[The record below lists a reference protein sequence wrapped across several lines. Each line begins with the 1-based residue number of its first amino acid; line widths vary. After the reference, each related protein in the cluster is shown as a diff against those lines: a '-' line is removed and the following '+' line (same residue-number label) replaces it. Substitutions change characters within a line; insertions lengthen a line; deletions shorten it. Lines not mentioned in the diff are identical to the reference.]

1 MENNFCNLTH
11 YFICIFP
18 NLNPSVMRKFLSYR
32 SPFILII
39 PFIFNSAR
47 SQSDHFA
54 YAVTA
59 VNKGGSEWV
68 ALRKIDTRSGEF
80 SNTLLNVQDKMVA
93 SYNFASYKLSANYE
107 VSASANGANRNI
119 NPYPTV
125 GSSVAAIAYDR
136 KSNRLYYTLMNVDQ
150 LRYIDLSTME
160 VFTNLNQYFSKAGK
174 YDLKLAGPINRMVI
188 APDDYGYTLT
198 NDGNHLIRF
207 TTKGSPILTDL
218 GALIDNPLNGAM
230 SIQNPCANSGGDL
243 IADDAGNL
251 YLITSSNRV
260 FKIDIATK
268 TTSFVKMISGLPQ
281 KFNTSGAAV
290 TENNKILV
298 SSSLYTDAYFIVDP
312 ETWDAMPSPENH
324 DIYGSADLANSNP
337 LLTKKPTNA
346 NLLFNEPLEKFSKI
360 KVFPNPLLFDEVSVQ
375 FNELPPG
382 NYTIQLA
389 NILGKKPIEKKVSI
403 SGHTQTETLRIPGST
418 AQGFYYIRIID
429 ENNIVVGIQKLVV
442 ERW

>member
-1 MENNFCNLTH
+1 MENNYCNLIH
-11 YFICIFP
+11 YFISLFP

-68 ALRKIDTRSGEF
+68 ALRKLDTRSGDY
-80 SNTLLNVQDKMVA
+80 SNALLNIQEKSLSA
-93 SYNFASYKLSANYE
+93 INFASYKLSVAYEISNSVSSAANK
-107 VSASANGANRNI
+107 S
-119 NPYPTV
+119 PYPAM

-136 KSNRLYYTLMNVDQ
+136 KSNRLYYSLMNLDQ
-150 LRYIDLSTME
+150 LRYVDLSTME
-160 VFTNLNQYFSKAGK
+160 VITSSSQYFSKAGK
-174 YDLKLAGPINRMVI
+174 YDFITAGPINRMVI
-188 APDDYGYTLT
+188 APDDYGYTIT
-198 NDGNHLIRF
+198 NDGNHLLRF
-207 TTKGSPILTDL
+207 TTKGSPIVSDL
-218 GALIDNPLNGAM
+218 GELVDDPLNQAM
-230 SIQNPCANSGGDL
+230 SIHNPCANSGGDL
-243 IADDAGNL
+243 IADDAGHL

-268 TTSFVKMISGLPQ
+268 TTSFVKVISGLPQ
-281 KFNTSGAAV
+281 KFTTSGAAV
-290 TENNKILV
+290 TDDGKLLV
-298 SSSLYTDAYFIVDP
+298 SSSQYSDANFIVDP
-312 ETWDAMPSPENH
+312 ETWEALASTANH
-324 DIYGSADLANSNP
+324 ETFASADLANSNP
-337 LLTKKPTNA
+337 LLTRKTTNA
-346 NLLFNEPLEKFSKI
+346 NLLFEESLEKSGKI

-375 FNELPPG
+375 FNQLPPG

-389 NILGKKPIEKKVSI
+389 NVLGRKPIEKKVSI
-403 SGHTQTETLRIPGST
+403 SAHTQTEILRIPGST

-429 ENNIVVGIQKLVV
+429 ENNNVVGIQKLIV